1 MFKFLTTLLAF
12 LIAIGT
18 MANANEEFFS
28 ENFHTDR
35 VLEGFKAPDTD
46 IAILYSIYV
55 LGINQSLSVANEFSG
70 VKRAALYCAPSN
82 RPMTAEV
89 LHEYVTVE
97 MINARTRG
105 DYDFWAKQPFPFT
118 ALATLVKF
126 FPC

>member
-1 MFKFLTTLLAF
+1 MFKCLTTLSAF

-46 IAILYSIYV
+46 TAILYSIYV

-70 VKRAALYCAPSN
+70 VKRAALYCAP
-82 RPMTAEV
+82 
-89 LHEYVTVE
+89 
-97 MINARTRG
+97 
-105 DYDFWAKQPFPFT
+105 
-118 ALATLVKF
+118 
-126 FPC
+126 